1 VLSWSK
7 LGTRYGKV
15 RQLKYYCNIFL
26 SVNPIFVVICCPI
39 KQPLQNCLS
48 KYSFMLLFFKS
59 TKWKHVYLLLPL
71 KTRAVFAHAQTI
83 LPPVYWTQIVRQFQS
98 LSIVLSA
105 WLTRSWLH
113 FTRLQLY
120 MELTT

>member
-59 TKWKHVYLLLPL
+59 TKWKHVYLLLPENPSSF
-71 KTRAVFAHAQTI
+71 RACSDNITTCLLRRLDVNSSPF
-83 LPPVYWTQIVRQFQS
+83 LLF
-98 LSIVLSA
+98 LSA